1 MSLQSNYPRAQ
12 GLYDP
17 ANEHDACGVAMVATL
32 NKVASHSIVANGL
45 TALRNL
51 EHRGASGAEPDSGD
65 GAGILICVPDQFYR
79 SAVQFALPPE
89 GFYATGIG
97 FIYSNNFDKQT
108 TYAVQSYIGTKDLTS
123 H

>member
-1 MSLQSNYPRAQ
+1 MALSSNFPKPF

-32 NKVASHSIVANGL
+32 NRDKSHKIVQQAL

-65 GAGILICVPDQFYR
+65 G
-79 SAVQFALPPE
+79 E
-89 GFYATGIG
+89 IG
-97 FIYSNNFDKQT
+97 R
-108 TYAVQSYIGTKDLTS
+108 AHV
-123 H
+123 